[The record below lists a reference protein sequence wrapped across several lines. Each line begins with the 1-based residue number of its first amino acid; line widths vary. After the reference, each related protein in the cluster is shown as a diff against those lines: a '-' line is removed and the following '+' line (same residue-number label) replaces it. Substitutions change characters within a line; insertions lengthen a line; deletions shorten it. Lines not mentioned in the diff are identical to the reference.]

1 MDLFQALRASLASNV
16 SSTSSS
22 SSTSSTT
29 SSSYRGRALGEEEE
43 RDMIALLTEGKW
55 TGNRIE
61 FLARVRNRSIRP
73 LFSRKEKYD
82 KLIVMND
89 AIFCAE
95 DVLRLALHECVAALF
110 ASAGG
115 ARLAALSPPSPSPP
129 HTH

>member
-1 MDLFQALRASLASNV
+1 
-16 SSTSSS
+16 
-22 SSTSSTT
+22 
-29 SSSYRGRALGEEEE
+29 
-43 RDMIALLTEGKW
+43 MIALLTEGKW

-95 DVLRLALHECVAALF
+95 DVLRLALHECVAVCFSLQA
-110 ASAGG
+110 AHG
-115 ARLAALSPPSPSPP
+115 AQHTPPSHPP
-129 HTH
+129 HSPITHTRAGTLTWRAAWTLTPPPPTAWPFTTRG

>member
-1 MDLFQALRASLASNV
+1 
-16 SSTSSS
+16 
-22 SSTSSTT
+22 
-29 SSSYRGRALGEEEE
+29 
-43 RDMIALLTEGKW
+43 MIALLTEGKW

-95 DVLRLALHECVAALF
+95 DVLRLALHECVCVCVCGERAQRWLLPATQQAPLPHAL
-110 ASAGG
+110 
-115 ARLAALSPPSPSPP
+115 
-129 HTH
+129 